1 MYDNEKY
8 RREKF
13 QPRIEFIKKHFAG
26 CGDPRILDV
35 GCGDGLFLE
44 MAIGAFPR
52 RRHWGVDADIDNE
65 QLVVKTGLA
74 ERADIFC
81 RDIYDARFFDEPE
94 FFDVITCF
102 DVLEHLHMPQAF
114 FRHARTLLTPNGIV
128 MLSFPNVQLGYRMR
142 DIKRIGIPDTDKTH
156 AYLATPDGWRQM
168 VHDMGWRVLDSWYGE
183 HLTHIKWLPKVAT
196 RICKALKID
205 HRKVPILDQ
214 FEQSYIMVIVPK

>member
-13 QPRIEFIKKHFAG
+13 QPRLDFIKKHFDG

-35 GCGDGLFLE
+35 GCGDGLFLKMVGE
-44 MAIGAFPR
+44 AFPGQK
-52 RRHWGVDADIDNE
+52 HCGIDLYADYKEYI
-65 QLVVKTGLA
+65 TGHPARLL
-74 ERADIFC
+74 C
-81 RDIYDARFFDEPE
+81 SIYDDKFFDEPQ

-102 DVLEHLHMPQAF
+102 DVLEHLYMPQAF
-114 FRHARTLLTPNGIV
+114 FRPARTLLSTDGIV

-142 DIKRIGIPDTDKTH
+142 NIKRLGIPDTDNAH
-156 AYLATPDGWRQM
+156 VYLATPDGWRQI

-183 HLTHIKWLPKVAT
+183 HLTHIKVLPKVAT